1 MPTDLMIRAPVGLL
15 PVVFFLVYLVYMDS
29 YKLVK
34 LQRVLAVILAG
45 GLAAILAM
53 YLNGWLI
60 GALDMEISTYS
71 RYVSPLLEETL
82 KALIVMILGGVGSML
97 GSLVAGL
104 ILGLAESLGAYLVD
118 PGLTL
123 AINFAIFLRI
133 LLLRPKGLFARG

>member
-1 MPTDLMIRAPVGLL
+1 MFISFNPTVG
-15 PVVFFLVYLVYMDS
+15 
-29 YKLVK
+29 
-34 LQRVLAVILAG
+34 VI
-45 GLAAILAM
+45 
-53 YLNGWLI
+53 Y
-60 GALDMEISTYS
+60 
-71 RYVSPLLEETL
+71 TL

-123 AINFAIFLRI
+123 AINFAIFLLI